1 MKWKKGLGG
10 KERVACEQKDKTK
23 EKQMIAQEK
32 ERMRRVAIVLS
43 WVLFIVF
50 WMVSEGQSWIEDIEP
65 SLI

>member
-50 WMVSEGQSWIEDIEP
+50 
-65 SLI
+65 